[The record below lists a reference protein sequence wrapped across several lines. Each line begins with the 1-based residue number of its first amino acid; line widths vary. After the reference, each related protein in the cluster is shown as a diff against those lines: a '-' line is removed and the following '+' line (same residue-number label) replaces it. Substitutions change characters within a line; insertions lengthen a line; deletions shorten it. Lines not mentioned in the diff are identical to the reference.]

1 MLDGLRR
8 LRLQFE
14 DWRLRRA
21 GIYPFEPDWTV
32 PPGDTLLEL
41 MAERDMSDVDLA
53 RKMLTDLPHVHGLI
67 GGWEPLTESDAL
79 DLEEIFGVSF
89 DFWMNYERRYR
100 EDLARLHP
108 GMTVDLRR
116 HPDPHGIGTLAEEN
130 FIDVTVCE
138 FCGGPLDAEHPWRR
152 GVDGA
157 AAHEAC
163 LVQEDTG

>member
-1 MLDGLRR
+1 M
-8 LRLQFE
+8 RLQFE

-21 GIYPFEPDWTV
+21 GVYPFEPDYTV
-32 PPGDTLLEL
+32 PPGDTILEL
-41 MAERDMSDVDLA
+41 LAERGMTAADLA
-53 RKMLTDLPHVHGLI
+53 QKMLTDLPHVLRLLTGE
-67 GGWEPLTESDAL
+67 EPLTESDAL

-116 HPDPHGIGTLAEEN
+116 RPDEHGLGKLAEEN

-138 FCGGPLDAEHPWRR
+138 FCGGPLDAGHPWRR
-152 GVDGA
+152 GLDGA

-163 LVQEDTG
+163 LRTGGI